1 MWDFEKTRQLRL
13 RGLREERRAHHGG
26 RHLSHKRNTVKRA
39 VTESLVAA
47 EIVPSEEDVLAI
59 EWEPVEDLPA
69 GRRKLAE
76 SAPCRA
82 TLQVF
87 PCQMN
92 VICRPEE
99 DAVAEVTERV
109 EAAAESGALGEAL
122 ANSGV
127 PSLGSAFDAAATAA
141 NAAADTA
148 ISDPDGGAAP
158 TPRPSDAPTS
168 SPGGSKKKKKK
179 SGHAFPIWAI
189 IVIIVGGV
197 GCCVCLFAAASGAA
211 LGGTKKQ
218 KPRASSYKLE
228 AGKRPPPPD
237 SDSDDERP
245 AAAVSR
251 ALEKLDDEEEG
262 PPPYDFT
269 HDKAKPA
276 KHRSS
281 VEVDELWPAAGAG
294 AAAAAN
300 ESKAPENDM
309 DCDSDSDL
317 GSRISL
323 HAPM

>member
-1 MWDFEKTRQLRL
+1 MWV
-13 RGLREERRAHHGG
+13 RGL
-26 RHLSHKRNTVKRA
+26 LRA
-39 VTESLVAA
+39 VSIVAA
-47 EIVPSEEDVLAI
+47 TALSRAAALRPRVLGTTLATAAAARNRHT
-59 EWEPVEDLPA
+59 PHVRGGVLP
-69 GRRKLAE
+69 RRRVH
-76 SAPCRA
+76 CRA
-82 TLQVF
+82 TLRVF
-87 PCQMN
+87 DS
-92 VICRPEE
+92 V
-99 DAVAEVTERV
+99 DAVAEMVM
-109 EAAAESGALGEAL
+109 EAAASGTLTDALSS
-122 ANSGV
+122 SGV
-127 PSLGSAFDAAATAA
+127 PSLGAAFDADATAA

-158 TPRPSDAPTS
+158 TPRPTS

-197 GCCVCLFAAASGAA
+197 GCCVCLFAAASGLAT
-211 LGGTKKQ
+211 GGTKKQ

-237 SDSDDERP
+237 SDSDSEKP

-262 PPPYDFT
+262 PPAYDFT
-269 HDKAKPA
+269 PDKAKPA

-281 VEVDELWPAAGAG
+281 VEVDELWPSAAGGAAAG
-294 AAAAAN
+294 AAAV
-300 ESKAPENDM
+300 ESKAPENGDM

>member
-1 MWDFEKTRQLRL
+1 MGF
-13 RGLREERRAHHGG
+13 RA
-26 RHLSHKRNTVKRA
+26 A
-39 VTESLVAA
+39 LV
-47 EIVPSEEDVLAI
+47 I
-59 EWEPVEDLPA
+59 
-69 GRRKLAE
+69 
-76 SAPCRA
+76 
-82 TLQVF
+82 
-87 PCQMN
+87 
-92 VICRPEE
+92 
-99 DAVAEVTERV
+99 
-109 EAAAESGALGEAL
+109 AAAVLPRTVALRPRIRGGL
-122 ANSGV
+122 PRRRV
-127 PSLGSAFDAAATAA
+127 Q
-141 NAAADTA
+141 DTCPV
-148 ISDPDGGAAP
+148 DDCC
-158 TPRPSDAPTS
+158 
-168 SPGGSKKKKKK
+168 PGKLE
-179 SGHAFPIWAI
+179 PI
-189 IVIIVGGV
+189 
-197 GCCVCLFAAASGAA
+197 FAAASGLAT
-211 LGGTKKQ
+211 GGTKKQ
-218 KPRASSYKLE
+218 KPRGSSYKLE